1 LPSVCKIAT
10 ANTTYSVAKAAC
22 STPTAKAVYSAGIAV
37 YSAGTAV
44 YSWGKAAYS
53 IVHKFFWPSS
63 QSDTPN
69 AGELAF
75 WSDVPAVAAS
85 TVDIDYEERIAKKYI
100 EEAMHSSAVMKLETM
115 LKPRKRP
122 LDNVASILRD
132 VVESSNSSSSA
143 QEPLSA
149 AQLSSL
155 VNAIKPYIYGD
166 TPMCEAL
173 GYALEA
179 FQSTNHTS
187 KVVFV
192 LSDGESKDGNPVE
205 LAERLHHSDVIV
217 FACLLTSKNISQ
229 PRRLYDAP
237 DPNWSKAQHDMFAMS
252 SIVSNT
258 CPAMAIL
265 LKKHWKLPDSGQSRL
280 FLHANHPQV
289 IHEFS
294 SIVREMAESNDALLD
309 MLGYV
314 SIDMYI
320 NIANA
325 MFDAKQQKDLTCYAN
340 ALAAVFHLAMCR
352 IGGRESGVPHFF
364 EIRDQL
370 IQEYG
375 GRPTKTEEVLNKW
388 APFYRLRYKKV
399 EELEARQAINAR
411 RPLVATFRLSQKQWE
426 VFGEFYKNNPH
437 GILQAR
443 DLQTENSSTKT
454 FGHAV
459 VLMRCDATSLTFMNS
474 WGTRFANGG
483 FF

>member
-289 IHEFS
+289 
-294 SIVREMAESNDALLD
+294 
-309 MLGYV
+309 
-314 SIDMYI
+314 
-320 NIANA
+320 
-325 MFDAKQQKDLTCYAN
+325 
-340 ALAAVFHLAMCR
+340 
-352 IGGRESGVPHFF
+352 
-364 EIRDQL
+364 
-370 IQEYG
+370 
-375 GRPTKTEEVLNKW
+375 
-388 APFYRLRYKKV
+388 

-474 WGTRFANGG
+474 WGTRFANG
-483 FF
+483 